1 MSDLKPFV
9 DNQRARV
16 IRPEQSRA
24 RTFFARR
31 SEPLT
36 ARTDDRPSGYQRK
49 VSVGAIGSS
58 IVCSVPCFL
67 FVSVWP
73 GFLKRFGTAELLS
86 VSSRARTPYALCAK
100 PAWEKQPHLHDRVQ
114 KPRDGDGRLLTI
126 GKLFQ
131 SCLFTSGC
139 LWCEAASRHRDR
151 AASCAGSNQ
160 LAPLGRKTG

>member
-1 MSDLKPFV
+1 MSDLKPFA
-9 DNQRARV
+9 DNPRARV
-16 IRPEQSRA
+16 IRPEPSRA

-49 VSVGAIGSS
+49 VSVGAIGSF

-86 VSSRARTPYALCAK
+86 VSSRGPEHHMHYARNQLERSNPIYIIEFK
-100 PAWEKQPHLHDRVQ
+100 NPATGTGGFSPSENSFNLVCSHR
-114 KPRDGDGRLLTI
+114 
-126 GKLFQ
+126 
-131 SCLFTSGC
+131 GC
-139 LWCEAASRHRDR
+139 LLEEAASRH
-151 AASCAGSNQ
+151 
-160 LAPLGRKTG
+160 